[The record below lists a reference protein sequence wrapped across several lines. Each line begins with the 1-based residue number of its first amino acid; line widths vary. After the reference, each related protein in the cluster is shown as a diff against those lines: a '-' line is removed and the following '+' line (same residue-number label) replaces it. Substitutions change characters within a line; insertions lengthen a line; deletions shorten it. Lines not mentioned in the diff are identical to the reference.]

1 MTIETKYSPRDHV
14 WTIHK
19 NYKCIPTGV
28 KCSFCNGTGYAGDTR
43 CFARDG
49 YKSKCTNG
57 VINEIKIHHT
67 YKERIIEAVN
77 VFNDSYNIE
86 IEYTLEKNS
95 IYDESEF
102 YAVSDESEL
111 YATEEEAKAECDR
124 RNAEC
129 NSPQQ

>member
-19 NYKCIPTGV
+19 DYNKYIPTGV

-49 YKSKCTNG
+49 YKSKCING

-67 YKERIIEAVN
+67 YKERIIEEVN
-77 VFNDSYNIE
+77 VSNDGYIIE
-86 IEYTLEKNS
+86 IEYTLEKDN
-95 IYDESEF
+95 IY
-102 YAVSDESEL
+102 DESEL